1 MTSDTNQTFKWNPYQ
16 QQECIQFFW
25 PLTEQIPLEL
35 DYTGCAREI
44 TYSLPDTG
52 LTLQTFPTTNG
63 SIGTNW
69 VAMNISPEKLIVD
82 VESVC
87 FKQRKKPNIIRRLI
101 YKIIGIN
108 WELK

>member
-1 MTSDTNQTFKWNPYQ
+1 MI
-16 QQECIQFFW
+16 QQEIRFFW
-25 PLTEQIPLEL
+25 PLTEQIPLDL
-35 DYTGCAREI
+35 DYTGCDKEL
-44 TYSLPDTG
+44 TYTPTDY
-52 LTLQTFPTTNG
+52 TLQTFPTT
-63 SIGTNW
+63 GTTW

-87 FKQRKKPNIIRRLI
+87 FKQRKKPNIFRRMI